1 MTIYYDLTELFRAER
16 SRVRYYGI
24 ARVVAEV
31 AYETNKLRDSV
42 VWVVFDEVEGRFW
55 QVAPKFGAASA
66 SGLVGLD
73 MPGRAFPV
81 PMHGARASEKPLRR
95 FAGQIANFYARLANA
110 ANRKIR
116 LRYLRPVRVGEGRFF
131 TAARPKLA
139 VGMLETLRKDKS
151 PASVHV
157 LLHDCFALHDFGPSA
172 TAFQVNARDDNS
184 VIVLA
189 ADQLI
194 ANSQFTRQDL
204 IAKAS
209 EGLLPPIHDLPVV
222 RLAQECRPDGMVASI
237 KLPEQPY
244 ILGVGMALGRKN
256 LDLVLEAL
264 QLILAAGQDPPL
276 LVLAGAMRPRT
287 LSGLLVGRYRGL
299 GQYVRM
305 VVTPPQADLIELY
318 KNAMATV
325 VPSRLEGW
333 GLPIGESLWLGTPVL
348 AALTSSLPEA
358 GGELAVYFG
367 PDDAQMLATLIIRL
381 RDEAGYRDKLA
392 ERIRDAKPTLR
403 RWSEVASEMLATIES
418 LDPTQ
423 DLPVA
428 GSHH

>member
-1 MTIYYDLTELFRAER
+1 
-16 SRVRYYGI
+16 
-24 ARVVAEV
+24 
-31 AYETNKLRDSV
+31 
-42 VWVVFDEVEGRFW
+42 
-55 QVAPKFGAASA
+55 
-66 SGLVGLD
+66 
-73 MPGRAFPV
+73 MPP
-81 PMHGARASEKPLRR
+81 
-95 FAGQIANFYARLANA
+95 
-110 ANRKIR
+110 
-116 LRYLRPVRVGEGRFF
+116 
-131 TAARPKLA
+131 
-139 VGMLETLRKDKS
+139 
-151 PASVHV
+151 
-157 LLHDCFALHDFGPSA
+157 
-172 TAFQVNARDDNS
+172 
-184 VIVLA
+184 
-189 ADQLI
+189 
-194 ANSQFTRQDL
+194 
-204 IAKAS
+204 
-209 EGLLPPIHDLPVV
+209 
-222 RLAQECRPDGMVASI
+222 
-237 KLPEQPY
+237 
-244 ILGVGMALGRKN
+244 
-256 LDLVLEAL
+256 
-264 QLILAAGQDPPL
+264 
-276 LVLAGAMRPRT
+276 
-287 LSGLLVGRYRGL
+287 RGL